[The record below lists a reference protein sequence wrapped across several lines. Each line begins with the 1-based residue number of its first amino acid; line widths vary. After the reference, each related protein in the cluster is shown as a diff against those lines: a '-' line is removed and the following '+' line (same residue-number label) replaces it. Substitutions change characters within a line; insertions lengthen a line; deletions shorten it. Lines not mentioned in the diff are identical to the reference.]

1 MILAFEK
8 QKSKPSL
15 DKTQALLENK
25 VFEFLNVR
33 GGKIL
38 HGKKVRYKF
47 YPYANLGS
55 AIRISSGVLE
65 FKIHSAY
72 LESDSLETVVELL
85 LCKLLKLP
93 IPKTIEERIQNFYE
107 IHSKQKLERS
117 KRKKRIESSD
127 SKNAILKE
135 MLHRIN
141 ETYLGVDL
149 SDIEIY
155 WGKGNSKTRLGHFDP
170 SHKMIV
176 INPILGR
183 QIVPVFVLEY
193 IVFHELLHVYLPATR
208 KNGKNVIHG
217 KEFRALERKYPD
229 YLRANQ
235 WLKSKYHQS
244 INL

>member
-8 QKSKPSL
+8 QKTKIAS
-15 DKTQALLENK
+15 DKIQTFLEDK
-25 VFEFLNVR
+25 VFEFLNTR
-33 GGKIL
+33 GGRIL
-38 HGKKVRYKF
+38 QGKKVRYKF

-65 FKIHSAY
+65 FKIHSSY
-72 LESDSLETVVELL
+72 LESDSLEAVIELL
-85 LCKLLKLP
+85 LYKLLKLP
-93 IPKTIEERIQNFYE
+93 IPKSIEEKIQSFYE
-107 IHSKQKLERS
+107 LHSKQKSEKN

-127 SKNAILKE
+127 SKNAILKDI
-135 MLHRIN
+135 LSRIN
-141 ETYLGVDL
+141 ETYLGIDL

-155 WGKGNSKTRLGHFDP
+155 WGKGSSKTRLGHFDP

-176 INPILGR
+176 INPILGKEV
-183 QIVPVFVLEY
+183 VPTFVLEY
-193 IVFHELLHVYLPATR
+193 IVFHELLHVYIPATR

-217 KEFRALERKYPD
+217 KEFRSLEKKYPD

>member
-8 QKSKPSL
+8 QKSKTS
-15 DKTQALLENK
+15 ANEVEEILERK
-25 VFEFLNVR
+25 VSEFLDVR

-38 HGKKVRYKF
+38 QGKKVRYKF

-55 AIRISSGVLE
+55 AIRISPGILE
-65 FKIHSAY
+65 FKIHSSYAK
-72 LESDSLETVVELL
+72 SDSLEAVVELL
-85 LCKLLKLP
+85 LYKLLKLP
-93 IPKTIEERIQNFYE
+93 IPETIEEKIQNFYE
-107 IHSKQKLERS
+107 LHSKEKSE
-117 KRKKRIESSD
+117 RKKRRKKIESSD

-141 ETYLGVDL
+141 ETYLGIDL

-155 WGKGNSKTRLGHFDP
+155 WGKGSSRTRLGHFDP
-170 SHKMIV
+170 SHRMIV

-183 QIVPVFVLEY
+183 QVVPDFVLEY
-193 IVFHELLHVYLPATR
+193 IVFHELLHVYIPATR

-217 KEFRALERKYPD
+217 KEFRSLERKYPD